1 MVVHKPD
8 DLTIDKI
15 IGVSRREFGARSV
28 RVE

>member
-15 IGVSRREFGARSV
+15 IGVARSTFGAKSV